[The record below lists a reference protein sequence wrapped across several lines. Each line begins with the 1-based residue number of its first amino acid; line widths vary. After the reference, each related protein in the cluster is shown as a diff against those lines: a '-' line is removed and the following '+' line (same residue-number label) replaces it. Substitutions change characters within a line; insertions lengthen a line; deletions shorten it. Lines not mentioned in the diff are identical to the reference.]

1 MPQAARP
8 AERPL
13 RRVNQGAQGRV
24 DGLLGQMAGRAG
36 GIDVRRESVRVGRK
50 TRN

>member
-1 MPQAARP
+1 MLQAARGGAAP
-8 AERPL
+8 SPRD
-13 RRVNQGAQGRV
+13 QGAQGRV

-50 TRN
+50 T